1 MGVLIDFIKKILSF
15 FIKKDEISVD
25 EMVDEVEKKHIEEV
39 TEPMKQ
45 YTVIIDPG
53 HGGKDSGAVGEYSEE
68 KALNLI
74 FSNKLYDLLEQD
86 YHFVPVLTRNRD
98 EYHNLKYR
106 VDLAKESSADI
117 FISMH
122 CNASVLNKPHDCQIY
137 YHSDSKD
144 KQLAEILFSHVDKI
158 DHDTS
163 KWSREIKANFYV
175 LRNLVNTSI
184 SAVLVEV
191 GFISNAKDE
200 QLLNDEDFQNM
211 FCEGLYNG
219 IKNFFNV

>member
-1 MGVLIDFIKKILSF
+1 MEIINKIVSFLTKPKVKEELKEEEKSKK
-15 FIKKDEISVD
+15 
-25 EMVDEVEKKHIEEV
+25 EVIE
-39 TEPMKQ
+39 EPMKQ

-86 YHFVPVLTRNRD
+86 YHFVPMLTRNRD
-98 EYHNLKYR
+98 EYHSLKYR
-106 VDLAKESSADI
+106 VDFAKETKADI

-122 CNASVLNKPHDCQIY
+122 CNASVSNKPHDCQIY
-137 YHSDSKD
+137 YHSDTKD
-144 KQLAEILFSHVDKI
+144 KSLAEILFDYVDKI

-175 LRNLVNTSI
+175 LRNLANTSI
-184 SAVLVEV
+184 SAVLVEI
-191 GFISNAKDE
+191 GFISNSKDE
-200 QLLNDEDFQNM
+200 QLLNDEDFQSK

>member
-1 MGVLIDFIKKILSF
+1 VNKLLSLFKKSEKIK
-15 FIKKDEISVD
+15 DYSVSGA
-25 EMVDEVEKKHIEEV
+25 VSLYPPEKEEV
-39 TEPMKQ
+39 LKEEPMKQ

-86 YHFVPVLTRNRD
+86 YHFVPMLIRNRD
-98 EYHNLKYR
+98 EYHSLKYR
-106 VDLAKESSADI
+106 VDFAKETKADI

-122 CNASVLNKPHDCQIY
+122 CNASVSNKPHDCQIY
-137 YHSDSKD
+137 YHSDTKD
-144 KQLAEILFSHVDKI
+144 KPLAEILFDYVDKI

-175 LRNLVNTSI
+175 LRNLANTSI

-191 GFISNAKDE
+191 GFISNSKDE
-200 QLLNDEDFQNM
+200 QLLNDEDFQSK